1 MNNIQ
6 YINKDC
12 FEGLKDISKNSVD
25 LIFCDLPYNCIGTS
39 WDQDVLDLD
48 KLAKELWRVAK
59 KETPII
65 FTAKFKFAVTI
76 YNAFGHRNFRYDMVF
91 TKNRGSNF
99 LNCKK
104 MPKFCHEN
112 ILVFY
117 KKCPKIYNKNILK
130 YHKKVV
136 KGKHYPPNTA
146 HRKNNIH
153 NLVYKRSGATHYP
166 RLPTTI
172 QHHSINNQGL
182 INSTQKPESLIEFFI
197 KYYSDEN
204 SVVLDPTCGSCTTG
218 AVCKK
223 LKRKFIGFEMD
234 TAQYKKGIERLN
246 NIQPIVID
254 TDSQSSVDSES

>member
-6 YINKDC
+6 LINKNC

-39 WDQDVLDLD
+39 WDRDVLDLD

-76 YNAFGHRNFRYDMVF
+76 FNAFGHRNFRYDMVF

-99 LNCKK
+99 FNCKK

-130 YHKKVV
+130 YHKKV
-136 KGKHYPPNTA
+136 KKSKHYPPDA
-146 HRKNNIH
+146 PQIRSNIH
-153 NLVYKRSGATHYP
+153 NVVDKLIRGATHYP

-182 INSTQKPESLIEFFI
+182 INPTQKPESLIEFFI

-204 SVVLDPTCGSCTTG
+204 SVVLDPTFGSCTTG

-234 TAQYKKGIERLN
+234 TAQYNKAVQRLN
-246 NIQPIVID
+246 NIQPI
-254 TDSQSSVDSES
+254 TQSSADSESS

>member
-6 YINKDC
+6 LINKNC

-25 LIFCDLPYNCIGTS
+25 LIFCDLPYNCSAVS
-39 WDQDVLDLD
+39 WDQDVLDLK

-65 FTAKFKFAVTI
+65 FTAKFKFAVTLF
-76 YNAFGHRNFRYDMVF
+76 NAFGHRNFRFDMVF
-91 TKNRGSNF
+91 TKNRASNF

-117 KKCPKIYNKNILK
+117 KKCPKIYQKNILK
-130 YHKKVV
+130 YHKFN
-136 KGKHYPPNTA
+136 GTNKHYKKGE
-146 HRKNNIH
+146 RVNN
-153 NLVYKRSGATHYP
+153 LLGFKYTRSGGVYEP
-166 RLPTTI
+166 RLPSTI
-172 QHHSINNQGL
+172 QKHSIGNCGN
-182 INSTQKPESLIEFFI
+182 INPTQKPESLIEFFI

-204 SVVLDPTCGSCTTG
+204 YVVLDPTFGSCTTG

-234 TAQYKKGIERLN
+234 TAQYNKAVERLN
-246 NIQPIVID
+246 NIQPIIID
-254 TDSQSSVDSES
+254 SDSQSSVDSESS